1 MQVAK
6 GRLGDRLI
14 DKAYLTQAQ
23 LEVALNEQR
32 RAHRPLGEILTS
44 LGFVRAEHL
53 TELVAEDMGVAFLR
67 ARDLVPDPLI
77 LSAIEPA
84 FVRETAAFP
93 YELVDGVLR
102 VVMVDPEDPEK
113 VSAVRQRFPYPLEIG
128 ITTEDELLRLI
139 RDNLQSTSS
148 QVADVFAELRE
159 REGADLP
166 VERVT
171 TALLI
176 DGVHRGATDI
186 HIEPDEHVTRV
197 RFRIDGILQSGEN
210 LPTEATP
217 AIISRIKV
225 MSDLNISE
233 RRRPQDGRLR
243 VEVDDRQV
251 DMRVSI
257 MPTVHGENVVL
268 RILDRSGGTLDLVQ
282 LGMSLETQR
291 LLKTVA
297 DRPHGVFL
305 VTGPTGSGKTTTLYA
320 MLGQIDAMHRNVT
333 TIEDPIEYPL
343 PLLRQSQVDPTIG
356 YGFHE
361 GLRSLLRQDP
371 DVLLVGEIRDRETA
385 DMTIKAAMT
394 GHLVLSTLHTNSAIG
409 AIGRL
414 VDIGIEPYLIQ
425 DSLIGVM
432 AQRLIRTV
440 CEACAE
446 EYTADD
452 SECRWLDV
460 EGIELRRG
468 RGCERCNDSGF
479 KGRTAIMELF
489 LPDEEIAEAVR
500 TGANPLELHRIAQK
514 SGFRSMVEDGRR
526 LVREG
531 RTTMREIRRVNSS
544 HLLSKEEREVA

>member
-14 DKAYLTQAQ
+14 EKAYLTQAE

-84 FVRETAAFP
+84 FVRETASFP

-113 VSAVRQRFPYPLEIG
+113 VSAVRQRFPYPLEIA

-139 RDNLQSTSS
+139 RDNLQSSTS
-148 QVADVFAELRE
+148 QVAELFAELHE
-159 REGADLP
+159 REGSDLP

-176 DGVHRGATDI
+176 DGIHRGSTDI
-186 HIEPDEHVTRV
+186 HLEPDEHVTRV
-197 RFRIDGILQSGEN
+197 RYRIDGILQSGEN
-210 LPTEATP
+210 LPTDATP

-225 MSDLNISE
+225 MSGLNISE

-251 DMRVSI
+251 DMRVSV

-282 LGMSLETQR
+282 LGMAPETQR

-371 DVLLVGEIRDRETA
+371 DVVLVGEIRDRETA

-414 VDIGIEPYLIQ
+414 ADIGIEPYLIQ

-432 AQRLIRTV
+432 AQRLIRTI
-440 CEACAE
+440 CGACAE
-446 EYTADD
+446 EYTADE
-452 SECRWLDV
+452 SECRWLGV
-460 EGIELRRG
+460 ERIELRRG
-468 RGCERCNDSGF
+468 RGCERCNGAGF

-489 LPDEEIAEAVR
+489 LPDEEVAEAIR
-500 TGANPLELHRIAQK
+500 SGANPLELHRIAKK
-514 SGFRSMVEDGRR
+514 SGFRSMIEDGRR

-531 RTTMREIRRVNSS
+531 RTTMKEIRRVNSS